1 MSESRPNRARLA
13 DYYGVRRDS
22 GKISDAIESKSQVN
36 IFDDFTYSKRNSWI
50 KLIDPVIFDIFKHKN
65 VLEVPPS

>member
-36 IFDDFTYSKRNSWI
+36 ISTILLMYSKRNSRI
-50 KLIDPVIFDIFKHKN
+50 RLTGPGIFDMLNIRTGA
-65 VLEVPPS
+65 

>member
-36 IFDDFTYSKRNSWI
+36 IS
-50 KLIDPVIFDIFKHKN
+50 VILCIRK
-65 VLEVPPS
+65 EIQ

>member
-36 IFDDFTYSKRNSWI
+36 ISVILFEKKFNNNLKRP
-50 KLIDPVIFDIFKHKN
+50 DIFDMLKHKN
-65 VLEVPPS
+65 VPS

>member
-36 IFDDFTYSKRNSWI
+36 TYFGD
-50 KLIDPVIFDIFKHKN
+50 LIRKEIH
-65 VLEVPPS
+65 E

>member
-36 IFDDFTYSKRNSWI
+36 ISVFRKKKY
-50 KLIDPVIFDIFKHKN
+50 
-65 VLEVPPS
+65 E